1 MPYDSNNKKL
11 YVDKTTTPNKGI
23 SLSDIATALRDYRVN
38 TYGRRDLGMLAT
50 SPNINKW
57 AKYKPF
63 IVRGDNNHPRGV
75 QTEEDRRDA
84 AYGFYWWNYILEN
97 EAPFA
102 DSASA
107 CLDKAIANNGEW
119 AYKKPINVFRVQDF
133 DQYKHNA
140 ETPYRVDI
148 NSPDLGQ
155 NNYIRAVH
163 DPSNPNI
170 ELTLSDMPDFNGDYS
185 GSCADMNIVYLWR
198 MKNTTAMNVHFTGL
212 KVSDIDNHTTA
223 GADAVH
229 INMGQLGSYVRKEYD
244 FCVAATTAA
253 SADDDGAW
261 VYLPDSLKTIVFKE
275 GVVWVYSDVFNGETF
290 NGFLINPTSGAYNS
304 NDVQDFAIGFTITNE
319 FENAIDYRMSIL
331 MWNDGEGELINNAW
345 TLYTDEGQI
354 SKGGAMVKDLTLE
367 IPADVNGPH
376 TADGLKIA
384 INFDYKNVAN
394 TDYIHRHMNLLTE
407 RFETY
412 EAEDGYTLAEIRANI
427 PNYANPIIF

>member
-1 MPYDSNNKKL
+1 MPYNEQTNRIE
-11 YVDKTTTPNKGI
+11 KTDTHGI
-23 SLSDIATALRDYRVN
+23 SLYDIAKGLRDDRVN
-38 TYGRRDLGMLAT
+38 AKGQRDLGMLCT
-50 SPNINKW
+50 SPQIRKW
-57 AKYKPF
+57 SKHKPF
-63 IVRGDNNHPRGV
+63 VVRGDNDHPYGV
-75 QTEEDRRDA
+75 QTEDDRRDA
-84 AYGFYWWNYILEN
+84 AYGFYWWNYVLEN

-102 DSASA
+102 NSASA
-107 CLDKAIANNGEW
+107 CLDKAIANKGDW
-119 AYKKPINVFRVQDF
+119 AYKKPTNIFRVQDF
-133 DQYKHNA
+133 DGYLRTA
-140 ETPYRVDI
+140 EPPYRVDI

-163 DPSNPNI
+163 DPNDANI
-170 ELTLSDMPDFNGDYS
+170 EITLSDMPDFSGDYS

-198 MKNTTAMNVHFTGL
+198 MKNTTTMIVHFTGL
-212 KVSDIDNHTTA
+212 KVSDIDNQTTA
-223 GADAVH
+223 GAEAVH
-229 INMGQLGSYVRKEYD
+229 INMGQLGSYTRKEYD
-244 FCVAATTAA
+244 FCVAATTAS

-261 VYLPDSLKTIVFKE
+261 VYLPNSLKTIVFKE

-290 NGFLINPTSGAYNS
+290 NGFLINPISGAYDS
-304 NDVQDFAIGFTITNE
+304 NDVQDIAIGFTIKNE
-319 FENAIDYRMSIL
+319 FDNAIDYNLSIL
-331 MWNDGEGELINNAW
+331 MWNDGEGELINDAW
-345 TLYTDEGQI
+345 EIYSDVGQI
-354 SKGGAMVKDLTLE
+354 AKGGAMVEDLTLE